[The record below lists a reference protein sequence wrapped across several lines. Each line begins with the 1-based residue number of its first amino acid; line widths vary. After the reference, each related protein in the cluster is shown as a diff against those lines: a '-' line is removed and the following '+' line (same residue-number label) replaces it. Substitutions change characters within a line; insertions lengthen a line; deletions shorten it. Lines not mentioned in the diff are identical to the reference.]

1 MLCEEVGD
9 AGWAKK
15 AQILIVRAGL
25 KGSNSSNVVCEV
37 GK

>member
-15 AQILIVRAGL
+15 NPDSDSELGFGGL
-25 KGSNSSNVVCEV
+25 DFM
-37 GK
+37 